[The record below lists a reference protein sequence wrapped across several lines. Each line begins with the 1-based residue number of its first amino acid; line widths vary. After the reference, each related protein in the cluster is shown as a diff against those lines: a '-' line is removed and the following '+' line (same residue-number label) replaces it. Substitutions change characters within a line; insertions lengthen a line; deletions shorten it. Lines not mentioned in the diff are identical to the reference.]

1 MRSQSFFYWKII
13 FATSATASS
22 MNHAEENNMYE
33 REISERGLNKFCDYM
48 EFTGNNLMMNPCNMT
63 KKISKFLLNSLGR
76 KIHKNQL

>member
-13 FATSATASS
+13 FATLATANS

-48 EFTGNNLMMNPCNMT
+48 EFT
-63 KKISKFLLNSLGR
+63 
-76 KIHKNQL
+76 